1 IEGILFFLVVSGSDT
16 YLFFSAE
23 CAVATVA
30 DIVFLVDGSS
40 SIGIDSFEEVRLFL
54 REVVSGLDIGPD
66 KVRVGLAQYSDEP
79 YQEFLL
85 KDHFD
90 ASSLLAAIER
100 LPYRTGQTETGKAI
114 SFLLSQYFTEEGG
127 SRARQRVPQIVAVVI
142 TDGESQDRVHE
153 AAASLRRSGVI
164 VYSVGVDKA
173 NETELIQIASH
184 PPNEHV
190 FIVKSFAELTPL
202 KVKLQKVLCYNIIR
216 QAVTVAGRSS
226 AIKEGSYIHTDG
238 CLQTEEAD
246 IFFLIDH
253 SGSIFPSDFKDMIN
267 FIIEFIQTFRIG
279 PQYVRMGVVKYA
291 DLPELEFGLETYMDA
306 EKTGRAL
313 TFMGSLFDKAK
324 DSRGHKVPEYLVVIT
339 DGKSS
344 DKVKSPAEKLRSK
357 GVTIYTIGVRGPAEA
372 LREKGVKIYAIGVVD
387 ANTTQLLEI
396 SGSHDRMYSGRD
408 FDALKDLES
417 LLALQLCDP
426 ERGEVPKHTCAGSMV
441 SGFT

>member
-1 IEGILFFLVVSGSDT
+1 MERRFQPQGSWPSRGTDRFFLVVSGSDT

-127 SRARQRVPQIVAVVI
+127 SRARQRVPQIAVVITDGDSSDDVEEPAQQLREQGVIVFGIGVGQANLGELQLIANRPAQRFLFTIDNYQALQMLTSNIVFIIDQSGSIGTANFQLVRMFVHSIVSGLDVGQNRVRVGVVLYNDKPEALVYLNTFRNKQNLLNFIQILPYVGGGTKTGAALNFTLQSVFTKESGSRTNTGVQQVAVVI

-202 KVKLQKVLCYNIIR
+202 KVNSWRRSQETQK
-216 QAVTVAGRSS
+216 
-226 AIKEGSYIHTDG
+226 G
-238 CLQTEEAD
+238 C
-246 IFFLIDH
+246 
-253 SGSIFPSDFKDMIN
+253 
-267 FIIEFIQTFRIG
+267 
-279 PQYVRMGVVKYA
+279 
-291 DLPELEFGLETYMDA
+291 
-306 EKTGRAL
+306 
-313 TFMGSLFDKAK
+313 SL
-324 DSRGHKVPEYLVVIT
+324 
-339 DGKSS
+339 
-344 DKVKSPAEKLRSK
+344 
-357 GVTIYTIGVRGPAEA
+357 
-372 LREKGVKIYAIGVVD
+372 
-387 ANTTQLLEI
+387 
-396 SGSHDRMYSGRD
+396 
-408 FDALKDLES
+408 
-417 LLALQLCDP
+417 
-426 ERGEVPKHTCAGSMV
+426 SM
-441 SGFT
+441 TLMP